1 MRGKVS
7 SGART
12 KSGLGDCNRFR
23 FEHVLR
29 KLLVPGP
36 KALGRVVGIAQ
47 HGQEE
52 LPWELRGNGMAWH
65 GMARHALRLP
75 LLGSYEDKLSQK
87 LSHLPPS
94 RSDGRLLYVRGWS
107 RENHL
112 RSNFKTFLFFPQFLE
127 QHQVQKLP
135 YKRCQFVRSRCFV
148 ADLCSVPI

>member
-1 MRGKVS
+1 M
-7 SGART
+7 AW
-12 KSGLGDCNRFR
+12 
-23 FEHVLR
+23 H
-29 KLLVPGP
+29 
-36 KALGRVVGIAQ
+36 
-47 HGQEE
+47 
-52 LPWELRGNGMAWH
+52 GMAWH

-94 RSDGRLLYVRGWS
+94 RSDGRLLYVRRWS

-135 YKRCQFVRSRCFV
+135 YKRCQFARSRCFV
-148 ADLCSVPI
+148 ADLCSVPVCEVFLPWPLSKRKAAQPSFSPNNWDPPDPCRQIPPSRIANVLTVWTPAFPS